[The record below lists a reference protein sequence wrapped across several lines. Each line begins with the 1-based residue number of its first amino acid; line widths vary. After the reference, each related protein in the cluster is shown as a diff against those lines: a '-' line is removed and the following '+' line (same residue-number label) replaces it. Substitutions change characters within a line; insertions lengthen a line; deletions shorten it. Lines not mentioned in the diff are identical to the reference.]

1 MQPYSRRGE
10 MRALRTLVICLA
22 AATCARD
29 APLAPKPAD
38 PATEQLTALATALTD
53 AQQWLLPSPGE
64 RDIADDAI
72 AGRLAELSTSL
83 ARGET
88 DAFAPRIAATRQALD
103 VGTSGE
109 SGEQV
114 IQLAALGL
122 VLDGVEAVIDGKLH
136 LVPFDATS
144 PDAQQSPKKAE
155 QRPTSERSL
164 P

>member
-1 MQPYSRRGE
+1 MQRSSPGAKT
-10 MRALRTLVICLA
+10 RATCILAVWLVA
-22 AATCARD
+22 MTCARD

-38 PATEQLTALATALTD
+38 AATEQLTALATALTD

-122 VLDGVEAVIDGKLH
+122 VLDGVEAVIDGRLQ